1 MFRSSWAPSQLPSA
15 PAIVSLW
22 RVLFAAFSKYL
33 LIACVG
39 LVIQMASSL
48 AMPFFVNL
56 MLECIAGADALPQ
69 TPAYEW
75 ARANTQTAG
84 YIAAG
89 ALVLCS
95 LISATA
101 TTSVF
106 YNVRVLCMRL
116 RAFAA
121 WTLECGLT
129 NFAAQSEYLASMLIS
144 GFM

>member
-1 MFRSSWAPSQLPSA
+1 MFTISDGIHAGCYANVSHLRFSSQRPSA
-15 PAIVSLW
+15 PAVVSLW
-22 RVLFAAFSKYL
+22 RVLFAAFPKYL

-39 LVIQMASSL
+39 LVIQMVGSL
-48 AMPFFVNL
+48 AMPYFVNL

-75 ARANTQTAG
+75 ARANTQAAG

-106 YNVRVLCMRL
+106 YNVRVCVCLIL
-116 RAFAA
+116 HAPA
-121 WTLECGLT
+121 LEK
-129 NFAAQSEYLASMLIS
+129 
-144 GFM
+144 